1 MKFTAAV
8 RGILF
13 ALPVFALPQLASADE
28 IKVLSSNAAQA
39 MLKVAAPIF
48 EKQTNHKVVLGF
60 GTSQQV
66 AKRIGEGESADLV
79 VITPEAIDQLVK
91 QGKLQTGSQI
101 QVARSLIGVAVKKG
115 APQPDIRTPEA
126 LKKTLLAAKTVT
138 FSAPSTGATSGVHTE
153 KMFERLGIG
162 PEMKAKHV
170 LGDGNSTALIVMR
183 GEAEMAIQQISAL
196 KPYDGVDVVGPLPEE
211 LQYVTILSA
220 GVGTTPKSPETVQA
234 FIKFLGSP
242 EGVAAIRSVGLE
254 PR

>member
-1 MKFTAAV
+1 MNFNAAA

-13 ALPVFALPQLASADE
+13 ALPLLATPQIASAAE

-39 MLKVAAPIF
+39 MLKDAAPLF
-48 EKQTNHKVVLGF
+48 EKQTGHKVVLGF

-66 AKRIGEGESADLV
+66 ARRIGEGESADLA

-91 QGKLQTGSQI
+91 QGRLQAGSQI
-101 QVARSLIGVAVKKG
+101 VIARSLVGVAVRKG
-115 APQPDIRTPEA
+115 APKPDIATPYA
-126 LKKTLLAAKTVT
+126 LKKALLAAKTVT
-138 FSAPSTGATSGVHTE
+138 FSAPSTGATSGIHTE
-153 KMFERLGIG
+153 KMFERLGIAA
-162 PEMKAKHV
+162 EMKPKYV

-196 KPYDGVDVVGPLPEE
+196 KPYDVDVVGPLPDE

-220 GVGTTPKSPETVQA
+220 GLGAAPQSPETVQA
-234 FIKFLGSP
+234 FIRFLGSP
-242 EGVAAIRSVGLE
+242 EGVAVIKSVGLE

>member
-1 MKFTAAV
+1 MKFAAAV
-8 RGILF
+8 RGIPF
-13 ALPVFALPQLASADE
+13 ALALLALPQLASADE

-39 MLKVAAPIF
+39 MMKNAAPLF
-48 EKQTNHKVVLGF
+48 EKASGHKVILGF

-66 AKRIGEGESADLV
+66 AKRIGEGETADLV
-79 VITPEAIDQLVK
+79 IITPEAIDQLVT
-91 QGKLQTGSQI
+91 QGKLQSGSRI
-101 QVARSLIGVAVKKG
+101 DVARSLIGVAVKKG
-115 APQPDIRTPEA
+115 APHPDIKTPDA

-162 PEMKAKHV
+162 PEMKAKYV

-196 KPYDGVDVVGPLPEE
+196 KPYDVDVVGPLPDE

-220 GVGTTPKSPETVQA
+220 GIGTAPKSPDTVQA

>member
-1 MKFTAAV
+1 MTFTAAI
-8 RGILF
+8 RGMLF
-13 ALPVFALPQLASADE
+13 ALPLLASAQLASADE

-39 MLKVAAPIF
+39 MLKVAAPVF
-48 EKQTNHKVVLGF
+48 EKSTGHKVVLGF

-66 AKRIGEGESADLV
+66 AKRIGEGETADLV

-91 QGKLQTGSQI
+91 QGKLQSGSRI
-101 QVARSLIGVAVKKG
+101 DVARSLIGVAVRKG
-115 APQPDIRTPEA
+115 APQPDIKTPDA

-162 PEMKAKHV
+162 PEMKAKYV

-196 KPYDGVDVVGPLPEE
+196 KPYDVDVVGPLPDE
-211 LQYVTILSA
+211 LQYVTTLSA
-220 GVGTTPKSPETVQA
+220 GLGTAPKSPETVQA

-242 EGVAAIRSVGLE
+242 EGMAAIKSVGLE